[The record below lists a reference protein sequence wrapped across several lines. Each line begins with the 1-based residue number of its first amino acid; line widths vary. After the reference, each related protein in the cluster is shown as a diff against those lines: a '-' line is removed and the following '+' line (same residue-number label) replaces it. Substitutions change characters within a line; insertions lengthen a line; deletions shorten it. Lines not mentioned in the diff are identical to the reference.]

1 MVRLKSVVV
10 YQIVDV
16 KNDRITSCVNSNSSN
31 TLLGF
36 LGRRIMNQK
45 FGDLFQK
52 FLIVFFIWTCI
63 AFIFEIGY

>member
-1 MVRLKSVVV
+1 
-10 YQIVDV
+10 
-16 KNDRITSCVNSNSSN
+16 
-31 TLLGF
+31 
-36 LGRRIMNQK
+36 MNQK

>member
-1 MVRLKSVVV
+1 M
-10 YQIVDV
+10 DV
-16 KNDRITSCVNSNSSN
+16 KNDRITSCAISNSSN

-36 LGRRIMNQK
+36 LGRRDMNQK

-52 FLIVFFIWTCI
+52 FLVVFFIWTCI

>member
-1 MVRLKSVVV
+1 MVHLKSVDV
-10 YQIVDV
+10 YRIVGV
-16 KNDRITSCVNSNSSN
+16 KNDGIISCVSSNRSN
-31 TLLGF
+31 TLLGI

-52 FLIVFFIWTCI
+52 FLVVFFVWTCI